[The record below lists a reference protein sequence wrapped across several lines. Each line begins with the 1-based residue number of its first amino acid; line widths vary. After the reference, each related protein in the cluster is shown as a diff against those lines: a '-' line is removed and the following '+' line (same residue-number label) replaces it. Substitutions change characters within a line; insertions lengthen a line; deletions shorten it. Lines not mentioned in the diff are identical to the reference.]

1 MLDGIFNNSY
11 PDEGTRCYLN
21 TCGIYYP
28 LSCCHFDSPDSHH
41 GKRNFGITAAI
52 IAAIIAGIA
61 RTTRAAVALTLT
73 AIPVEIINAV
83 VSKSAEV
90 LQVQEVLHKYLYQ
103 AIHILPQQ
111 IDM

>member
-1 MLDGIFNNSY
+1 MV
-11 PDEGTRCYLN
+11 N
-21 TCGIYYP
+21 TTHYIAITLIAQTHLQP
-28 LSCCHFDSPDSHH
+28 IHW
-41 GKRNFGITAAI
+41 GKRDFGITAAI